1 MKKAFY
7 EKLEEIQTQ
16 QHGILERKNKK
27 LKQKPGRPFDRY
39 KFPVLTSDH
48 IPLSWRFDLNEKTN
62 PLFLERIA
70 INAVLNPGAI
80 KWKNKYLLMARVEG
94 ADRKSFFAIAESDH
108 GMDGFRFCE
117 RPVTMPS
124 LNNLETNF
132 YDIRLTAHEDGWLY
146 GLFCTEMRDP
156 SAPEGDQST
165 AIAQCAIA
173 RTRDLLTMGKAEE
186 PGNTLSPAT

>member
-7 EKLEEIQTQ
+7 EKLEEIKTQ
-16 QHGILERKNKK
+16 QNLILERKNKK

-39 KFPVLTSDH
+39 KFPILTPDH

-62 PLFLERIA
+62 PLLLERIT

-80 KWKNKYLLMARVEG
+80 KWNNKYLLMARVEG

-108 GMDGFRFCE
+108 GMDGFRFRE

-132 YDIRLTAHEDGWLY
+132 YDIRLTAHEDGWVY

-156 SAPEGDQST
+156 SAAEGEIGR
-165 AIAQCAIA
+165 AHV
-173 RTRDLLTMGKAEE
+173 
-186 PGNTLSPAT
+186 